1 MGFFPQVVKSVFE
14 TNESYSFKLVEAQQL
29 LKEAQDE
36 IEVLNRDNKN
46 STSKPKC
53 YALIGRIDNYLEE
66 SEVLEMVRDQLKT
79 ATGELLEQEEG
90 TGQLAALNRLQTEQI
105 QILSPSM
112 PPAGNAHCLPSS
124 PLPLF

>member
-1 MGFFPQVVKSVFE
+1 MKSVFE

-66 SEVLEMVRDQLKT
+66 TEVLEMVRDQLKT
-79 ATGELLEQEEG
+79 ATGELLEQKER
-90 TGQLAALNRLQTEQI
+90 TGQLEALNTRHAEQI
-105 QILSPSM
+105 QILSESIAR
-112 PPAGNAHCLPSS
+112 AGNAHILPSS
-124 PLPLF
+124 PLPVLP